1 MSELLLHRINT
12 HFLCDLCGARQAT
25 KPGLKK
31 HCVKIHKRNSR
42 SFVCGIDSCTFEIAQ
57 DYNLRKLYRHIRFQH
72 MDYFSA
78 CRVCKKTFD
87 KLRNLRRHESEVHN
101 VGTHSSAE
109 KKMCL
114 HCGYSTTG
122 SNMNTHVRNMHTIH
136 PTLKWSTCNFETR
149 NGYKRLKKHE
159 QLHLVERL
167 NVICVNIQPG
177 LKKLW
182 WSTRRKYMRRKKLTC
197 AHHGTTKPQ
206 IGTHLK
212 SLNYKCA
219 NVIKL
224 SIFLQHFEI
233 KEMKKF
239 SFCKD
244 VKQI

>member
-1 MSELLLHRINT
+1 MGHYSLLCKFCHFKITNRKNPMSELLLHRINT
-12 HFLCDLCGARQAT
+12 HFLCDLCGARHAT

-136 PTLKWSTCNFETR
+136 PTLK
-149 NGYKRLKKHE
+149 
-159 QLHLVERL
+159 
-167 NVICVNIQPG
+167 
-177 LKKLW
+177 
-182 WSTRRKYMRRKKLTC
+182 
-197 AHHGTTKPQ
+197 
-206 IGTHLK
+206 
-212 SLNYKCA
+212 
-219 NVIKL
+219 
-224 SIFLQHFEI
+224 
-233 KEMKKF
+233 
-239 SFCKD
+239 
-244 VKQI
+244 